1 MAATII
7 IEQKPE
13 FKTLTAGQEII
24 FTVSEAN
31 IVANE
36 KRVKFIA
43 EVYVS
48 NENAILVSAS
58 TLVATLKTTP
68 NGAGVG
74 IFDISSI
81 IESYVSPDDLATG
94 QLSGIDTGS
103 VSTFKSIDFSDDK
116 QFPVHIVDKFSLGNN
131 SVRYFQ
137 VNFKIEYLSG
147 NSVIVDDDET
157 RGEEY
162 FIFNGYVKNEDILQ
176 SSSANIPALNLQ
188 AVYDKEGN
196 FKDYIQRASTS
207 RFLSTAPLTQY
218 ARLTDYGTVAMFNR
232 IDASNYSFETAP
244 SGTDNEISFLE
255 IKLYNSANAQLG
267 STITVSNNGAN
278 GGTNSGFDE
287 VAKQH
292 FIFCG
297 VFPGNLNNY
306 SSVWSTHKANVSY
319 YTVQGKDSA
328 SNEVTDL
335 YTISIIC
342 ESEKGYEGL
351 RLTWLNRW
359 GAWDYYTFNKKSI
372 RSITTNK
379 TQYTQ
384 LKGTWND
391 AKYLP
396 MGYQGGRKNFRVN
409 AQERIA
415 LNTDFLTDSE
425 SEWMQDLMNSPCV
438 YLLNKYSFDQYEAL
452 ATTSGIVNKYVEP
465 VILTTSNFTRKTV
478 ANDKLIQYTI
488 EVERN
493 KTQKTQAI

>member
-7 IEQKPE
+7 IEQAPT
-13 FKTLTAGQEII
+13 FNTLTAGQEII

-36 KRVKFIA
+36 TRVKFIA
-43 EVYVS
+43 EVFVS
-48 NENAILVSAS
+48 NENAILVSAP

-74 IFDISSI
+74 MFDISSI

-103 VSTFKSIDFSDDK
+103 VSTFKSIDFSQDK
-116 QFPVHIVDKFSLGNN
+116 QFPVHVVDKFSLGNN

-147 NSVIVDDDET
+147 NSVIIDADET
-157 RGEEY
+157 RGQEY

-176 SSSANIPALNLQ
+176 SSNANIPALNLN

-196 FKDYIQRASTS
+196 LKDYIQRASTS
-207 RFLSTAPLTQY
+207 RFLTTAPLIQY
-218 ARLTDYGTVAMFNR
+218 ARLTDYGTLAMFNR

-244 SGTDNEISFLE
+244 SGANNEISFLQ
-255 IKLYNSANAQLG
+255 IKLYNSANVQLG

-278 GGTNSGFDE
+278 GGTDSGYDQA
-287 VAKQH
+287 AKQH

-297 VFPGNLNNY
+297 AYPGNLNNY
-306 SSVWSTHKANVSY
+306 STVWSTHKANVSY
-319 YTVQGKDSA
+319 YTVQAKDSA
-328 SNEVTDL
+328 SNSITDL
-335 YTISIIC
+335 YTINIVCDS
-342 ESEKGYEGL
+342 SFGYEPI

-359 GAWDYYTFNKKSI
+359 GAWDYYTFMLKST
-372 RSITTNK
+372 RAVRTNK

-384 LKGTWND
+384 LKGTWNN

-396 MGYQGGRKNFRVN
+396 MGYQGGQKNFRVN
-409 AQERIA
+409 ATERLV
-415 LNTDFLTDSE
+415 LNTDFLNDLD
-425 SEWMQDLMNSPCV
+425 SEWMEGLINSPCV
-438 YLLNKYSFDQYEAL
+438 YIVNQYSTEGYSSS
-452 ATTSGIVNKYVEP
+452 ATISGIINKYVEP
-465 VILTTSNFTRKTV
+465 VIVTTSDFIRKTK

>member
-7 IEQKPE
+7 IEQAPQY
-13 FKTLTAGQEII
+13 KTVTAGQEII
-24 FTVSEAN
+24 FTVSENA

-36 KRVKFIA
+36 ERVKFIA
-43 EVYVS
+43 DVYVS
-48 NENAILVSAS
+48 NENALLVSAN
-58 TLVATLKTTP
+58 TLAATLKTTP

-94 QLSGIDTGS
+94 QYSGVDTGAI
-103 VSTFKSIDFSDDK
+103 STFKTIDFSEDK

-131 SVRYFQ
+131 SVKYFQ
-137 VNFKIEYLSG
+137 VNFKIEYLVG
-147 NSVIVDDDET
+147 NGVVVDDDVT
-157 RGEEY
+157 YGAEY
-162 FIFNGYVKNEDILQ
+162 FVFNGYIKNEDTLI
-176 SSSANIPALNLQ
+176 SAAGNIPGLNLF

-196 FKDYIQRASTS
+196 YKDYIQRTPTS
-207 RFLSTAPLTQY
+207 RFLSTAPLIQY

-232 IDASNYSFETAP
+232 IDISNYSFATAP
-244 SGTDNEISFLE
+244 SGADNEVSYLQ
-255 IKLYNSANAQLG
+255 IKLYDASGVQQG
-267 STITVSNNGAN
+267 SSITISNNGPN
-278 GGTNSGFDE
+278 GGTSSGFDE

-292 FIFCG
+292 FAFCG
-297 VFPGNLNNY
+297 VFPANLDNW
-306 SSVWSTHKANVSY
+306 SSTWDSHKANVSY
-319 YTVQGKDSA
+319 YTVGAYDSA
-328 SNEVTDL
+328 NNQITDL
-335 YTISIIC
+335 YTINIIC
-342 ESEKGYEGL
+342 ESEKGFEGI

-384 LKGTWND
+384 LKGTWNN

-396 MGYQGGRKNFRVN
+396 MGYQGGKKNFRVN
-409 AQERIA
+409 ATERIT
-415 LNTDFLTDSE
+415 LNTDFLNDSQ
-425 SEWMQDLMNSPCV
+425 SEWMEELMNSPCV
-438 YLLNKYSFDQYEAL
+438 YILNKYSIDAYYTS
-452 ATTSGIVNKYVEP
+452 ATVSGIVNKYVEP
-465 VILTTSNFTRKTV
+465 VTLTTSNFTRKTR